1 MRKINILIVDDIP
14 ANLLALESILEQPAL
29 NIIKAHSGS
38 EALAYLLEHEFALIL
53 LDVQMP
59 NMDGLEFAE
68 LVRGTQKTKNVPII
82 FITANDQDMDTIR
95 RAYKIGAVD
104 FLFKPI
110 DEIILKNKV
119 QVFLDLYSQRKT
131 LEFLSSFDGLT
142 GITNRRYFDEHLKI
156 EWDRAHEDSALLGLI
171 IIDVDHFKL
180 YNDNYGHLAGDD
192 CLKKVADSISKSLK
206 RSTDFV
212 SRYGGEE
219 FVVILPGANFSSAMR
234 IAENI
239 RADVEA
245 MKIPHELSEASDYVT
260 VSLGASSMMPIK
272 ESSPEELIKKAD
284 KALYR
289 AKENGRNRAAYL

>member
-1 MRKINILIVDDIP
+1 
-14 ANLLALESILEQPAL
+14 
-29 NIIKAHSGS
+29 
-38 EALAYLLEHEFALIL
+38 
-53 LDVQMP
+53 
-59 NMDGLEFAE
+59 
-68 LVRGTQKTKNVPII
+68 
-82 FITANDQDMDTIR
+82 
-95 RAYKIGAVD
+95 
-104 FLFKPI
+104 
-110 DEIILKNKV
+110 V

-142 GITNRRYFDEHLKI
+142 GITNRRYFDEQLQL
-156 EWDRAHEDSALLGLI
+156 EWQKAYEDSALLGLI

-192 CLKKVADSISKSLK
+192 CLKRVADAISKSLK

-239 RADVEA
+239 RSDVEA

-272 ESSPEELIKKAD
+272 KNSPEELIKKAD

>member
-29 NIIKAHSGS
+29 NIIKANSGP

-68 LVRGTQKTKNVPII
+68 LVRGTQKTKHVPII

-95 RAYKIGAVD
+95 RAYSIGAVD
-104 FLFKPI
+104 FLFKPL

-142 GITNRRYFDEHLKI
+142 GITNRRYFDEHLKV
-156 EWDRAHEDSALLGLI
+156 EWQRAYEDSSLLGLI

-192 CLKKVADSISKSLK
+192 CLKRVADCISKSLK

-219 FVVILPGANFSSAMR
+219 FAVILPGANFSSAMR

-239 RADVEA
+239 RKDVESL
-245 MKIPHELSEASDYVT
+245 KIPHELSEASDYVT
-260 VSLGASSMMPIK
+260 VSLGASSIMPIK

>member
-14 ANLLALESILEQPAL
+14 ANLIALESLLEKPAL
-29 NIIKAHSGS
+29 NIVKAHTGS
-38 EALAYLLEHEFALIL
+38 EALSYLLEHEFALIL

-68 LVRGTQKTKNVPII
+68 LVRGTKKTKKVPII
-82 FITANDQDMDTIR
+82 FITANDQDHETVK
-95 RAYKIGAVD
+95 RAYSIGAVD

-110 DEIILKNKV
+110 DEMILRTKV

-142 GITNRRYFDEHLKI
+142 GITNRRYFDEQLKI
-156 EWDRAHEDSALLGLI
+156 EWERAYEDSALLGLLM
-171 IIDVDHFKL
+171 IDIDYFKL

-192 CLKKVADSISKSLK
+192 CLKRVADSISKSLK

-219 FVVILPGANFSSAMR
+219 FVVILPGANFTNSMR
-234 IAENI
+234 IAELI
-239 RADVEA
+239 RKNVEA
-245 MKIPHELSEASDYVT
+245 LKIPHELSETSDFVT
-260 VSLGASSMMPIK
+260 ISLRDKSIMPNR
-272 ESSPEELIKKAD
+272 ESTHKELIKKAD

-289 AKENGRNRAAYL
+289 AKENGRNSAAYL

>member
-68 LVRGTQKTKNVPII
+68 LVRGTKKTKNVPII

-131 LEFLSSFDGLT
+131 LELLSSFDGLT

-156 EWDRAHEDSALLGLI
+156 EWQRAHEDSALLGLI

-192 CLKKVADSISKSLK
+192 CLKRVADCISKSLK

-219 FVVILPGANFSSAMR
+219 FAVILPGATFSSAMR

-239 RADVEA
+239 RADVEE

-260 VSLGASSMMPIK
+260 VSLGASSMMPIR

>member
-29 NIIKAHSGS
+29 NIIKAHSGT

-68 LVRGTQKTKNVPII
+68 LVRGTKKTKHVPII
-82 FITANDQDMDTIR
+82 FITANDQDMETIR

-156 EWDRAHEDSALLGLI
+156 EWQRAHEDSALLGLI

-192 CLKKVADSISKSLK
+192 CLKKVADCISKSLK

-219 FVVILPGANFSSAMR
+219 FAVILPGANFSSAMR

-239 RADVEA
+239 RSDVEE
-245 MKIPHELSEASDYVT
+245 MKIPHELSEASDFVT